1 MLTIPA
7 LTILSKFDILNKMI
21 KLITYLINRL
31 TEFREYLIKRSIPKS
46 QTPQQWADGYKK
58 WQSEQRKYEK
68 RFKNTKGNI

>member
-31 TEFREYLIKRSIPKS
+31 TEFREYLIERSIPKS
-46 QTPQQWADGYKK
+46 QTPQQWAAGYKK
-58 WQSEQRKYEK
+58 WQREQRKY
-68 RFKNTKGNI
+68 KND